1 MSVLMCPVCRQ
12 ALNLVAN
19 SWQCEKGHHYDVAK
33 QGYVNLHVVQ
43 HKHSKT
49 PGDTP
54 ESVLARREFL
64 QAGFYQPLQQVM
76 VELLQQLKPKAVLD
90 IGCGEGYY
98 THAMQPWTKHCVGV
112 DIAKTAVQRAA
123 KLNSRVIW
131 VVGTGAILPVQDH
144 SVDVCTSLFSP
155 IPQQEI
161 TRVLKD
167 EGYLIIAT
175 PAPRHLY
182 ALREAL
188 FEQVNL
194 HEPQKFVE
202 QLNAEFELKHEQ
214 LVEAPLSLDQQALKN
229 LIAMTP
235 YAYKANPER
244 RKAIEQQQYF
254 AVTAAFQIY
263 VFPEKKQVINLMA
276 CLFY

>member
-1 MSVLMCPVCRQ
+1 MSVLMCPVCRE

-98 THAMQPWTKHCVGV
+98 TDRK
-112 DIAKTAVQRAA
+112 
-123 KLNSRVIW
+123 S
-131 VVGTGAILPVQDH
+131 VV
-144 SVDVCTSLFSP
+144 
-155 IPQQEI
+155 
-161 TRVLKD
+161 
-167 EGYLIIAT
+167 
-175 PAPRHLY
+175 
-182 ALREAL
+182 
-188 FEQVNL
+188 
-194 HEPQKFVE
+194 
-202 QLNAEFELKHEQ
+202 
-214 LVEAPLSLDQQALKN
+214 
-229 LIAMTP
+229 
-235 YAYKANPER
+235 
-244 RKAIEQQQYF
+244 
-254 AVTAAFQIY
+254 
-263 VFPEKKQVINLMA
+263 
-276 CLFY
+276 